1 MAGMMERCARLPV
14 NGRRLEACAMST
26 RRLPPDFEDL
36 EPYVD
41 WALPGE
47 ISRGRKRAS
56 SPMREIQSF
65 YDAMLPRMDAVMGY
79 LNAHPLDELSAEA
92 QRLMNMVMSLA
103 EIGPAVEFY
112 GEPAVIDGFPMERF
126 VPVAVH

>member
-1 MAGMMERCARLPV
+1 
-14 NGRRLEACAMST
+14 MST

-36 EPYVD
+36 ELYAH
-41 WALPGE
+41 WALPDATG
-47 ISRGRKRAS
+47 RARKRAS

-65 YDAMLPRMDAVMGY
+65 YDAMLPRMDEVMGY
-79 LNAHPLDELSAEA
+79 LNAYPLNKLSAEA
-92 QRLMNMVMSLA
+92 ERLMNMVMSLA

-112 GEPAVIDGFPMERF
+112 GEPAVIDGFPTERF